1 MIQPKYWSL
10 NSFWALWLLLVAVI
24 MAKRICILYILT
36 DLRFIWTLR
45 SLPFVSTLSSHLY
58 SRNWVEIMRA
68 GLNPAHVH
76 GEIALFWHVADD
88 EWRWILA
95 CQTLVPATTTR
106 YTSYC
111 LQLRGWNLW
120 KELNHGNFTYKFVRF
135 FFADE
140 KNCFYI
146 EFFFLFSL
154 LVSGELDKARMAFMT
169 TFGENT
175 CCSQRLK
182 SCLLDDIPVYPQEGA
197 VWTTSHL
204 LLASRKRLGIQEN
217 DTLCQSSRAGLP
229 YSGRPW
235 LVRKPNSRKLRRF
248 GSRRMASHQ
257 QKELRGLLHIHSY
270 ERAEVGTE
278 KKNRGILP
286 NTSPKASIEEIL
298 MGLTNSWQLA
308 ARQAGWL
315 KRIFASYSLLNLINS
330 GRADKTIF
338 CALLVS

>member
-135 FFADE
+135 FCWWQELFL
-140 KNCFYI
+140 YWI
-146 EFFFLFSL
+146 FFLVFS
-154 LVSGELDKARMAFMT
+154 
-169 TFGENT
+169 
-175 CCSQRLK
+175 
-182 SCLLDDIPVYPQEGA
+182 SCFRWVGQSKNGVHDDVRWKY
-197 VWTTSHL
+197 L
-204 LLASRKRLGIQEN
+204 LLATPEVMSSGWHTRISTRGGGMNDESLIIGFKKTARNSGKWHFVPILASRLALFWAPLARPETEFSKIAWVWKPKNGI
-217 DTLCQSSRAGLP
+217 SSA
-229 YSGRPW
+229 
-235 LVRKPNSRKLRRF
+235 
-248 GSRRMASHQ
+248 
-257 QKELRGLLHIHSY
+257 
-270 ERAEVGTE
+270 ERASRSSTYTLVWTRRGRNWE
-278 KKNRGILP
+278 KK
-286 NTSPKASIEEIL
+286 
-298 MGLTNSWQLA
+298 
-308 ARQAGWL
+308 
-315 KRIFASYSLLNLINS
+315 
-330 GRADKTIF
+330 
-338 CALLVS
+338 